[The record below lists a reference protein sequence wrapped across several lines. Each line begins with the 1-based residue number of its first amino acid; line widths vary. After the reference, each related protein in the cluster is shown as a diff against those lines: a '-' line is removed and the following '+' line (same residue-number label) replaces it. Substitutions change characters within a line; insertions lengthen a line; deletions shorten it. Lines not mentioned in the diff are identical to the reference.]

1 MKNILSSLNESEK
14 KRILEMHYKAANRH
28 YLNEQTPSPEVPA
41 GPPAPSTK
49 KTGSEVDNNFPIGD
63 GLFTSMGMSRKTGH
77 TYKVKVSF
85 NYDNGVGSTA
95 FIWNDPVGSTHKYS
109 QNINCKCGTPT
120 GVDVVPIGAT
130 RHTWSYSSVEDI
142 NKNLNSVETGKWFKE
157 RCKIYIQQTDPKC
170 NTKDYIEP
178 SYATDAENYLVS
190 LFDEIQSS
198 ESNMGKNTEQYQA
211 NLSKIEGLNAELKK
225 MGLDKNTARAKY
237 DQLSD
242 IGRQSRTEEQDV
254 EWDNLHRILINGL
267 QALETSTQGGSPAN
281 TESIQKVKVSAKKH
295 ICSFIN
301 SGRHKKL
308 GLEPVIKAV
317 NGILNNKD
325 YYTTPPNGDL
335 TTMTLD
341 QKGSLFCQG

>member
-1 MKNILSSLNESEK
+1 
-14 KRILEMHYKAANRH
+14 MHYKASNRH
-28 YLNEQTPSPEVPA
+28 YLNEQTPDPAVPTTPA
-41 GPPAPSTK
+41 GPPAPATK
-49 KTGSEVDNNFPIGD
+49 KTGVEVDNNFPIVD

-77 TYKVKVSF
+77 GYKVKLSF
-85 NYDNGVGSTA
+85 NYDSGVGKTV
-95 FIWNDPVGSTHKYS
+95 FNHNDPVGHPSKYE
-109 QNINCKCGTPT
+109 QDIKCKCGTPT
-120 GVDVVPIGAT
+120 GVELVPIGVTKTTYAYESGT
-130 RHTWSYSSVEDI
+130 TD
-142 NKNLNSVETGKWFKE
+142 KNLSSLETGKWFKE

-211 NLSKIEGLNAELKK
+211 NLSKIESLNAELKK

-267 QALETSTQGGSPAN
+267 QALETSTQGGSPSN
-281 TESIQKVKVSAKKH
+281 TASIKKVKDGYAKQY

-301 SGRHKKL
+301 GGRHKKQ

-317 NGILNNKD
+317 NGILNNKN
-325 YYTTPPNGDL
+325 YYTTPPTGDL

-341 QKGSLFCQG
+341 QKGALFCQG